1 MASATQEESRDK
13 AASSS
18 TPVKQLRIAD
28 VIDSGSNE
36 SRDDDEAQDDLEG
49 DVEAL
54 QLEDDDSPVAKPTN
68 AAAAAAKT

>member
-1 MASATQEESRDK
+1 M
-13 AASSS
+13 
-18 TPVKQLRIAD
+18 KQLRIAD

-36 SRDDDEAQDDLEG
+36 SRDDYEAQDDLEG